1 MASRPPTTSEL
12 AAAAPH
18 LPVALFD
25 GACVFCR
32 AQAERARRLSGG
44 RLSVQPL
51 QSALQHVPWVDPD
64 DALDALH
71 LVDSD
76 GRSYVGAA
84 AVVRLVRL
92 TRPLLGLLLLPYH
105 LPGVRWLAERAYAA
119 VAARRYAIAGRH
131 DGCEGGACGVPWA
144 ERDVSDAPAGAGRPD
159 AQR

>member
-1 MASRPPTTSEL
+1 MPSRPPTPSEL
-12 AAAAPH
+12 AAASPH

-25 GACVFCR
+25 GTCVFCR

-44 RLSVQPL
+44 RLAVQPL
-51 QSALQHVPWVDPD
+51 QSTLQHVPWVDPD

-131 DGCEGGACGVPWA
+131 DGCEGGSCGVPWA
-144 ERDVSDAPAGAGRPD
+144 ERDASDAHADSGRPD
-159 AQR
+159 APR

>member
-1 MASRPPTTSEL
+1 MASRAPTASEL

-18 LPVALFD
+18 LPIALYD

-32 AQAERARRLSGG
+32 AQAEHARRIAGG
-44 RLSVQPL
+44 RLAVEPL

-105 LPGVRWLAERAYAA
+105 LPGLRWLAERAYAA

-131 DGCEGGACGVPWA
+131 DGCEGGACGVPWG
-144 ERDVSDAPAGAGRPD
+144 ERGASDAHVAEGRPEVS
-159 AQR
+159 R